1 MKLQAGLCSFLEA
14 VGDRASEFIQVV
26 GRIPFFATEE
36 LGSLFLCH
44 GGTGVHVSLPW
55 RNGVP
60 VSLLTVAG
68 DHTQLVGASCIT

>member
-44 GGTGVHVSLPW
+44 GGTGSLFLCWLWLGIIP
-55 RNGVP
+55 N
-60 VSLLTVAG
+60 L
-68 DHTQLVGASCIT
+68 